1 MRGGQDLGGMHGLG
15 PVEPEEDEPWFH
27 AEWERRCF
35 ALTLA
40 MGATGQWNLDMSR
53 YARENRHPADYMRMS
68 YYELW
73 LAGLEQ
79 LLAERGLV
87 EAGEFDGEPRRSA
100 APVLDRKLEAED
112 VARTLGRGGP
122 ASRPEQDPPGF
133 GPGDRIRVLPVT
145 TAGHTRAP
153 GYLQGRFGTIDR
165 VHGTFVFADANAAGR
180 GENPQPLYSVRFA
193 ADELWGP
200 DAATGDAVYADLWQS
215 HLEAAAT

>member
-53 YARENRHPADYMRMS
+53 FARENRHPADYMRMS
-68 YYELW
+68 YYEIW
-73 LAGLEQ
+73 LAGLER

-87 EAGEFDGEPRRSA
+87 EPGEFEGRPRTSP
-100 APVLDRKLEAED
+100 APVLDRRLEAGD
-112 VARTLGRGGP
+112 VVRTLGRGGP
-122 ASRPEQDPPGF
+122 ASRPERVPPRRAV
-133 GPGDRIRVLPVT
+133 GDRVRVLPGN

-153 GYLQGRFGTIDR
+153 GYLRGRFGTIDR
-165 VHGTFVFADANAAGR
+165 IHGVFVFADSNAAGR
-180 GENPQPLYSVRFA
+180 GEDPQPLYSVRFA
-193 ADELWGP
+193 AGELWGP
-200 DAATGDAVYADLWQS
+200 EAACGDAVYADLWES
-215 HLEAAAT
+215 HIEAAAK